1 MLASLVCAQG
11 RDMGFDGKTLI
22 HPSTIAAANDVFS
35 PTSDEVE
42 EALEI
47 VHAFQEAEA
56 KGVVACLQHSARCG
70 A

>member
-56 KGVVACLQHSARCG
+56 KGVVSYLQHSARCG